1 MSNELDFHLDDF
13 EPADADSEYAEQR
26 FWAGDVTV
34 LAEHHTTPNGSHS
47 FVVAHDRS
55 ATMGVPGAP
64 QIVAIKVARDLNQN
78 TFTFESTCHST
89 VSFAQNWLIEHGC
102 PPDRIAQ
109 VRGGFMKPTDDLT
122 LWLDQ
127 QIRESG
133 ARYEVIDSWT
143 SDFDPCETWT
153 LTRDS
158 SASQAPVRVFL
169 EEGNHEAHTYTI
181 REGAFADEAAARHW
195 LDDRGSPLPQPPDYR
210 GEAAARLARAALYRS
225 AGASAIPKAGPDTC
239 HGPSAGTAQRP
250 NRGRSL

>member
-1 MSNELDFHLDDF
+1 MSNELDFHLDGF
-13 EPADADSEYAEQR
+13 EPADTDSEDAER
-26 FWAGDVTV
+26 LFWHGDLTV
-34 LAEHHTTPNGSHS
+34 LTEHHTAPHDSHS

-55 ATMGVPGAP
+55 ATWDVPGAP
-64 QIVAIKVARDLNQN
+64 QIAAIKVVRDFSQS
-78 TFTFESTCHST
+78 TFTFEATYHAT
-89 VSFAQNWLIEHGC
+89 VPFAQNWLIEHGC

-109 VRGGFMKPTDDLT
+109 VRGDFMKPTDDLT

-143 SDFDPCETWT
+143 SDSDPCETWT

-158 SASQAPVRVFL
+158 RASQAPIRVFL
-169 EEGNHEAHTYTI
+169 EEKNREDRTYMI

-195 LDDRGSPLPQPPDYR
+195 LDDRSSPLPQPPDYR
-210 GEAAARLARAALYRS
+210 GEAASRLARAALYRS
-225 AGASAIPKAGPDTC
+225 AGASAIPKAGPGTC
-239 HGPSAGTAQRP
+239 HAPSAGTAQRP

>member
-1 MSNELDFHLDDF
+1 MNNELDFHLDDF

-26 FWAGDVTV
+26 FWAGDLTV

-55 ATMGVPGAP
+55 ATWGVPGAP
-64 QIVAIKVARDLNQN
+64 QIVAIKVARDLNQS
-78 TFTFESTCHST
+78 TFTFESTYHST

-109 VRGGFMKPTDDLT
+109 VRGDFMKPTDDLT

-158 SASQAPVRVFL
+158 SASQAPIRVFL
-169 EEGNHEAHTYTI
+169 EEGDHEAHTYTI

-195 LDDRGSPLPQPPDYR
+195 LDDRSSPLPQPPDYR
-210 GEAAARLARAALYRS
+210 GEAASRLARAALYRS
-225 AGASAIPKAGPDTC
+225 AGASAIPKADPDTF
-239 HGPSAGTAQRP
+239 HAPKAGTAQRP
-250 NRGRSL
+250 NQGRSL